1 MNILRKKQEPKDIYF
16 YYNLA
21 IKLNL
26 LPVSINFKS
35 KQVKTVDV
43 LFGMV
48 TLDFNDLVSLYTEAL
63 AKDKLDEMGYLKGA

>member
-1 MNILRKKQEPKDIYF
+1 
-16 YYNLA
+16 
-21 IKLNL
+21 L

-48 TLDFNDLVSLYTEAL
+48 TLDFNDLISLYTEAL
-63 AKDKLDEMGYLKGA
+63 AKDKLDDMGYLKGA

>member
-1 MNILRKKQEPKDIYF
+1 MNIIKKKQEPKDIYF

-35 KQVKTVDV
+35 KQVKTIDV

-48 TLDFNDLVSLYTEAL
+48 TLDFNDLVSLYAEAL

>member
-1 MNILRKKQEPKDIYF
+1 MNIFKKKQEPKDIYF

-48 TLDFNDLVSLYTEAL
+48 TLDFNDLISLYTEAL